1 MAKQKL
7 KISDDSF
14 DFNFTVLAIASQ
26 SRDYHLCWQ
35 MNQELAL
42 NLKRGEDLQ
51 ISDPKKQLMA
61 YFSFYSFI
69 DAANMSRFYFVAN
82 KSGTYLFMPEVKMA
96 DFLFIIHE
104 KTGDEI
110 KKIIA
115 ALKKMPQVLAVTELE
130 INKLKSKKNLIF
142 E

>member
-7 KISDDSF
+7 KITDDSF

-35 MNQELAL
+35 INRELTI
-42 NLKRGEDLQ
+42 NLKREEDLL
-51 ISDPKKQLMA
+51 ISDAKKQQMT
-61 YFSFYSFI
+61 YFSFYSYI
-69 DAANMSRFYFVAN
+69 DDTDMSRFYFVAN
-82 KSGTYLFMPEVKMA
+82 KSGNYLFLPEVKVA
-96 DFLFIIHE
+96 DFLLVVNE
-104 KTGDEI
+104 KPGEEI

-130 INKLKSKKNLIF
+130 LNKLKSKKNLIF